1 MKKYKVILSNI
12 LEGYQTTKAYTKV
25 KFPKLKGYAM
35 FLVDKNVLCMLDK
48 ITQTHMQDLFFMNM
62 KLTKNM
68 FSLKK
73 DFFTE

>member
-1 MKKYKVILSNI
+1 MKKHKVILSNI
-12 LEGYQTTKAYTKV
+12 LEGYQTTKACTKV
-25 KFPKLKGYAM
+25 TFPKLKGYAM
-35 FLVDKNVLCMLDK
+35 FLADKNVLCIVDK

-68 FSLKK
+68 FTLKK